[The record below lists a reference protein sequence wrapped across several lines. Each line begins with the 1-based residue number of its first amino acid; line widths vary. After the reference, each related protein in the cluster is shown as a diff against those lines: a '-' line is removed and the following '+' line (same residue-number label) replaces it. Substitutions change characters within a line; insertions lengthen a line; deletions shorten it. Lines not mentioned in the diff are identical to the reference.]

1 MAEAAIR
8 RPRWERPRAIA
19 LPSPRLTHPVW
30 PALVLGLVAG
40 YMRLHGLSGSAPNPF
55 YDAAVRSMAESWRNF
70 FYGAFDPAGQL
81 AVDKPPVDLWLQV
94 ASVKLFGWSTRSLIL
109 PAAIFGTLAVPLLY
123 DAVRRV
129 FGMLAGVCAGVA
141 LLVLPISVVSARSD
155 ALDSVMMAL
164 LVLALWLC
172 VRAVQTGRARWLYL
186 TAGVM
191 GIAFNVKLFEAV
203 VPLPALFLIYLLG
216 SPVPL
221 WRRVA
226 QLCAGLGVF
235 VVASLAWIVAVS
247 LSPGKHPYPIGST
260 NGSVWN
266 VVFVFNGYN
275 RLLLHRRVPANG
287 LFSPDLAGRIGPELV
302 AAFILGG
309 LAVIAALR
317 LRGLR
322 RPVPV
327 TVATAAGIALWLITG
342 TILFQR
348 MQGLRA
354 RYLEAFTPAV
364 AAALGIGVA
373 LLATRAAR
381 GRLSAAIALAA
392 GLLATPLVVNALA
405 SNHHFT
411 KPPAVGI
418 GAGVAAAVL
427 ALGLVAAT
435 HVLPSSKRAAPAV
448 AVLLASLALVSL
460 LAASTSYSRRLIV
473 SHTTDSGRANQL
485 SPRVLDALDGFL
497 RSHRGGTKYEYG
509 TSDPSR
515 AAGLI
520 IRDGQPGVILTT
532 YHGHMVMSL
541 AHLRSLVVSGQ
552 VRWFITKRP
561 CAPAFLAGCV
571 PTLNWVTTHGVRVS
585 ARYGLPKTLGLY
597 ELTRAGALSPPH
609 R

>member
-1 MAEAAIR
+1 MAEAAVR
-8 RPRWERPRAIA
+8 RPRWVRPRAIA
-19 LPSPRLTHPVW
+19 LPSPGLMHPIW
-30 PALVLGLVAG
+30 PALLLALVAG
-40 YMRLHGLSGSAPNPF
+40 YMRLRGLSGSAPNPF
-55 YDAAVRSMAESWRNF
+55 YDAAVRSMGESWRNF

-94 ASVKLFGWSTRSLIL
+94 ASVKIFGWSTRALIL

-141 LLVLPISVVSARSD
+141 LLVLPVSVVSARSD

-172 VRAVQTGRARWLYL
+172 VRAVQTGRVRWFYL
-186 TAGVM
+186 AMVVM
-191 GIAFNVKLFEAV
+191 GIDFNVKLFEAL
-203 VPLPALFLIYLLG
+203 VPLPALFLLYLLG
-216 SPVPL
+216 SRAPL
-221 WRRVA
+221 GRRVV
-226 QLCAGLGVF
+226 QLLAGLGIF
-235 VVASLAWIVAVS
+235 IASALSWIVAVS
-247 LSPGKHPYPIGST
+247 LSPGPHPYPIGST

-275 RLLLHRRVPANG
+275 RILLHRRVPANG
-287 LFSPDLAGRIGPELV
+287 LFSPAMAGRIGPELV

-317 LRGLR
+317 LRGGER
-322 RPVPV
+322 RSVPV
-327 TVATAAGIALWLITG
+327 TVATGAGIGAWLIIG

-373 LLATRAAR
+373 LLAVRAAR
-381 GRLSAAIALAA
+381 GKLSGAIAFAA
-392 GLLATPLVVNALA
+392 GLFATPLVLEALTPSRFA
-405 SNHHFT
+405 
-411 KPPAVGI
+411 KPPAPAI
-418 GAGVAAAVL
+418 AAGVVAAVL
-427 ALGLVAAT
+427 ALGIAAT
-435 HVLPSSKRAAPAV
+435 AHLFPGWKRVAPAASV
-448 AVLLASLALVSL
+448 VLAALALVSL
-460 LAASTSYSRRLIV
+460 LGASTSYSRRLII

-485 SPRVLDALDGFL
+485 SPPTLDALDRFL
-497 RSHRGGTKYEYG
+497 MTHRGGAKYEYG

-541 AHLRSLVVSGQ
+541 AHLRSLVLAGQ
-552 VRWFITKRP
+552 VRWFITKRA
-561 CAPAFLAGCV
+561 CAPAFRGGCV
-571 PTLNWVTTHGVRVS
+571 PTLNWVTTHGVHVA
-585 ARYGLPKTLGLY
+585 ARYGLPKTLGVY
-597 ELTRAGALSPPH
+597 EVTRADALRPPH
-609 R
+609 H